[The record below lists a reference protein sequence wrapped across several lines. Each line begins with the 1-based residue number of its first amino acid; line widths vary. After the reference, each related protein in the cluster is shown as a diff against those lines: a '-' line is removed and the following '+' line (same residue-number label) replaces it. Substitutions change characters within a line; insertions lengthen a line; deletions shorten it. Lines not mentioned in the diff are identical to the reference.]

1 MSLPVKPWAHS
12 SWKTGF
18 DHRTSLRPSFL
29 QVGSIG
35 FRRGAMGVVAQI
47 DEVLHAQI
55 FANGMRMQMQL
66 LAYLSLGPALRR
78 ESMHLLIH
86 LQLPATL
93 FSQGGRFAPWR
104 LTAMERRSRW
114 CRH

>member
-1 MSLPVKPWAHS
+1 MAL
-12 SWKTGF
+12 
-18 DHRTSLRPSFL
+18 
-29 QVGSIG
+29 
-35 FRRGAMGVVAQI
+35 I

-66 LAYLSLGPALRR
+66 LTYLSLGPALRR

-86 LQLPATL
+86 LQLPATQ